1 MLIYMLE
8 DDQVIRDLV
17 LYALRQQTDLEA
29 QGFERPSA
37 FYAAVRSRVPEPE
50 PRRRRYEEPEEEEDS
65 IPDSSPPVDC
75 TVLTDDGSG
84 RASLPSLRV
93 MVSTPVFRSSV
104 NLVTCRFS
112 KYCTAVE

>member
-1 MLIYMLE
+1 M
-8 DDQVIRDLV
+8 VTV
-17 LYALRQQTDLEA
+17 
-29 QGFERPSA
+29 PSLFFSA
-37 FYAAVRSRVPEPE
+37 PV
-50 PRRRRYEEPEEEEDS
+50 EPEEEEDS